1 VRLTQHT
8 DYALRMLI
16 HAALR
21 APSLITVREV
31 ADAFGL
37 SAPHLNKVAQ
47 TLAEHGLLK
56 TVRGRSGGL
65 RLLRD
70 PDTIRLG
77 EVVRVTEPDF
87 QMAPCMASGAP
98 VCTIQRCCE
107 LRHVLEQATRA
118 FLVELDRWTLAD
130 MVARRAPMLLAITR
144 AQKAAVTSGKYAGRA
159 LLE

>member
-1 VRLTQHT
+1 MRLTQHT
-8 DYALRMLI
+8 DYALRMLM

-31 ADAFGL
+31 AQAFDL

-47 TLAEHGLLK
+47 TLAEHGLLQ

-70 PDTIRLG
+70 PESLRLG

-87 QMAPCMASGAP
+87 QLAPCMDGERGDR
-98 VCTIQRCCE
+98 CTIQRCCA
-107 LRHVLEQATRA
+107 LRNVLDRATDA
-118 FLVELDRWTLAD
+118 FLSELDRWTLAD
-130 MVARRAPMLLAITR
+130 MMTRKAPMLIAIKR
-144 AQKAAVTSGKYAGRA
+144 AQAAATR
-159 LLE
+159 